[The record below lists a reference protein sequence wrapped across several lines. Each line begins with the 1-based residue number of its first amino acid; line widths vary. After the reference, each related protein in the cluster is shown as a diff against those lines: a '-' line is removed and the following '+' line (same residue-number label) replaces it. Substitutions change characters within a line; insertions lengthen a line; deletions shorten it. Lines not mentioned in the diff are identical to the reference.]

1 MDASVRSDHARYG
14 ACERVPLILRAASA
28 CLFDQQDSGSD
39 VGAADKTLS
48 KDTSIVVSRSAGML
62 FRTFPVHTD
71 ELSFVGM
78 LDGQVTLAGAFD
90 GLADAHG

>member
-28 CLFDQQDSGSD
+28 CLFGQQDSGSD
-39 VGAADKTLS
+39 VGAAEETASRYLS
-48 KDTSIVVSRSAGML
+48 IAVSRSAGML
-62 FRTFPVHTD
+62 LRAFPVHAD

-78 LDGQVTLAGAFD
+78 LDGQVTLAGTFD